1 MNYKAYIYVVT
12 TLLSVYSLSGVNFDG
27 FIKKNKRIEAIILV
41 VLLSLAISYLVT
53 NFVTDFI
60 SVSSIIKK

>member
-1 MNYKAYIYVVT
+1 MNYKTYIYAIT
-12 TLLSVYSLSGVNFDG
+12 ALLSAYALSGVNFDS
-27 FIKKNKRIEAIILV
+27 FIKKNKRIEAILLV

-60 SVSSIIKK
+60 SVSSIVKK